1 MLTNL
6 HLRAVRLSARRISR
20 SSSEAAMKPKQ
31 SDSPA
36 SLQLS
41 SPRKRD
47 LLDHYEANGDE
58 LDRWREFNVAYHEDD
73 RKFMRFLIPPGKRVL
88 ELGCGRGELLAALE
102 PSYGVGVDFGAKT
115 TAKAN
120 ELHPDL
126 HFVLGDVEDPA
137 TLAPIEGPFDYIVIA
152 DTIGMFEDIDGT
164 LRLVHHLCA
173 PSTRIIISYYSH
185 LWEPV
190 LKLAEA
196 LHLRSKQPKINYIA
210 TADFL
215 NLMDLAD
222 FEVIREERR
231 QLLPRRWLGL
241 GPFINRFI
249 APLPG
254 IRQLCLRT
262 YIVGRPVRQ
271 LPERQYSVSI
281 VIPCRNEKGNIERA
295 INPMPKFAAGQE
307 ILFVEGNSSDGTF
320 EECERVRDAYKD
332 SWDIKVLKQD
342 GKGKGDAVRKG
353 FAAAKNDV
361 LMILEAD
368 LQMPP
373 EALPKYHAVIE
384 TGKAEFVNGT
394 RLIYPMEHEA
404 MRPLNLIANRC
415 FAYLFSYLVNTR
427 LTDTLCGTKVLLRKD
442 YEVLARERGYFGN
455 FDPFG
460 DFDLIFGAAKQ
471 NLKIIETPV
480 HYKAR
485 TFGETQI
492 SRFRDGWLLLKMVWF
507 AYHKLKAI

>member
-1 MLTNL
+1 M
-6 HLRAVRLSARRISR
+6 I
-20 SSSEAAMKPKQ
+20 PKQ
-31 SDSPA
+31 SDSTA

-41 SPRKRD
+41 SQRKRD
-47 LLDHYEANGDE
+47 LLDYFEVNSDE
-58 LDRWREFNVAYHEDD
+58 LDSWRAFNAAYHEDD

-88 ELGCGRGELLAALE
+88 ELGCGHGDLLAALD
-102 PSYGVGVDFGAKT
+102 PSYGVGIDFGART
-115 TAKAN
+115 IAKARAS
-120 ELHPDL
+120 HPGL
-126 HFVLGDVEDPA
+126 NFVLGDVEDPL
-137 TLAPIEGPFDYIVIA
+137 TLSSIEGPFDYVVIA

-164 LRLVHHLCA
+164 LKLIHHLCSE
-173 PSTRIIISYYSH
+173 STRIIISYYSH

-210 TADFL
+210 TADFR

-222 FEVIREERR
+222 FEVIGAEQR

-271 LPERQYSVSI
+271 FPDRKFSVSI
-281 VIPCRNEKGNIERA
+281 VIPCRNEKGNIESA
-295 INPMPKFAAGQE
+295 ISRMPRFGAAQE
-307 ILFVEGNSSDGTF
+307 ILFVEGNSSDNTF
-320 EECERVRDAYKD
+320 EECERVRDAYRD
-332 SWDIKVLKQD
+332 DWDIKVLKQD

-353 FAAAKNDV
+353 FAAATGDV
-361 LMILEAD
+361 LMILDAD
-368 LQMPP
+368 LTMPP

-394 RLIYPMEHEA
+394 RLIYPMENEA

-442 YEVLARERGYFGN
+442 YEVLARERAYFGN

-471 NLKIIETPV
+471 NLKIIETPI

-507 AYHKLKAI
+507 AYRKLKAI

>member
-1 MLTNL
+1 MVSIQPNQGG
-6 HLRAVRLSARRISR
+6 SAPF
-20 SSSEAAMKPKQ
+20 SSQ
-31 SDSPA
+31 
-36 SLQLS
+36 
-41 SPRKRD
+41 RKRS
-47 LLDHYEANGDE
+47 LLDHFEVNAGERYQGGK
-58 LDRWREFNVAYHEDD
+58 FNAAYREDD
-73 RKFMRFLIPPGKRVL
+73 RKFTRFLIPPGKRVL
-88 ELGCGRGELLAALE
+88 ELGCGRGDLLAALQ
-102 PSYGVGVDFGAKT
+102 PSYGVGVDFSAKSVT
-115 TAKAN
+115 RAKA
-120 ELHPDL
+120 LYPDL

-137 TLAPIEGPFDYIVIA
+137 TLAPIERPFDYIVIA

-164 LRLVHHLCA
+164 LRLVHDLCA

-185 LWEPV
+185 LWEPI
-190 LKLAEA
+190 LKLAEL
-196 LHLRSKQPKINYIA
+196 LHLRSKQPEINYIA

-222 FEVIREERR
+222 FEMISQEQR
-231 QLLPRRWLGL
+231 QLIPLRWFGI
-241 GPFINRFI
+241 GPFVNRFI

-262 YIVGRPVRQ
+262 YIVGRPVRHF
-271 LPERQYSVSI
+271 PDRKFSASI
-281 VIPCRNEKGNIERA
+281 LIPCRNEKGNIENA
-295 INPMPKFAAGQE
+295 ILRMPRFGSSQE

-320 EECERVRDAYKD
+320 EECERVRDAYRD
-332 SWDIKVLKQD
+332 DWDIKVLKQD

-353 FAAAKNDV
+353 FAAATGDV
-361 LMILEAD
+361 LMILDAD
-368 LQMPP
+368 LTMPP

-404 MRPLNLIANRC
+404 MRPLNFIANRF

-442 YEVLARERGYFGN
+442 YEVLARERAYFGN

-471 NLKIIETPV
+471 NLKIVETPI

-507 AYHKLKAI
+507 AYRKLKAV

>member
-1 MLTNL
+1 MALTL
-6 HLRAVRLSARRISR
+6 TDDAMVSARPVATDPV
-20 SSSEAAMKPKQ
+20 E
-31 SDSPA
+31 
-36 SLQLS
+36 LS
-41 SPRKRD
+41 SPRKRN
-47 LLDHYEANGDE
+47 LLEHFEGNSEE
-58 LDRWREFNVAYHEDD
+58 LDRWREFNAAYHDDD
-73 RKFMRFLIPPGKRVL
+73 RKFMRFLIPSGKRVL
-88 ELGCGRGELLAALE
+88 ELGCGRGDLLAALK
-102 PSYGVGVDFGAKT
+102 PSYGVGVDFGAKAI
-115 TAKAN
+115 AKAKARYP
-120 ELHPDL
+120 EL
-126 HFVLGDVEDPA
+126 HFVYGDIEDPA
-137 TLAPIEGPFDYIVIA
+137 TMASIEGPFDYIVMA
-152 DTIGMFEDIDGT
+152 DTIGMFDDIDGT
-164 LRLVHHLCA
+164 LRLIQRLCS
-173 PSTRIIISYYSH
+173 PSTRIVIAYYSH

-196 LHLRSKQPKINYIA
+196 LRLRSKQPNINYIA

-222 FEVIREERR
+222 FEVITQEQR

-262 YIVGRPVRQ
+262 YIVGRPVRHF
-271 LPERQYSVSI
+271 PDRRFSASI
-281 VIPCRNEKGNIERA
+281 LIPCRNEKGNIENA
-295 INPMPKFAAGQE
+295 ILRMPKFGSAQE

-353 FAAAKNDV
+353 FAAATGDV
-361 LMILEAD
+361 LMILDAD
-368 LQMPP
+368 LTMPP

-384 TGKAEFVNGT
+384 SGKAEFVNGT
-394 RLIYPMEHEA
+394 RLVYPMENEA
-404 MRPLNLIANRC
+404 MRPLNFIANRC

-442 YEVLARERGYFGN
+442 YEMLARERAYFGN

-471 NLKIIETPV
+471 NLKIIETPI

-492 SRFRDGWLLLKMVWF
+492 SRFRDGWLLLRMVWF
-507 AYHKLKAI
+507 AYRKLKAI